1 MKLAMIDLDQV
12 ATIVL
17 ENARKVDTTTNEKRK
32 LVLSDRAVVV
42 TEFLA
47 KLGITVEVYRDGSG
61 NLYST
66 KAYQVATRF
75 ASDYDKA

>member
-1 MKLAMIDLDQV
+1 MKLATIDLDQV
-12 ATIVL
+12 ASLVL
-17 ENARKVDTTTNEKRK
+17 ENARKVDGTSNEKRK
-32 LVLSDRAVVV
+32 LVLTDRAVVV

-66 KAYQVATRF
+66 KAYQVATKY
-75 ASDYDKA
+75 ASDHDKA